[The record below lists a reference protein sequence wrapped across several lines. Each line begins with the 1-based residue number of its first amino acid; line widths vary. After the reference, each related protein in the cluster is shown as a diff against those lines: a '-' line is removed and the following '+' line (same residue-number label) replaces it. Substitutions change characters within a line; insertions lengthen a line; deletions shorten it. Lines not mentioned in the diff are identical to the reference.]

1 MRTVT
6 LSLLAAFAAF
16 TDLGHAACPVGGDT
30 SILANTGTP
39 IGTTKVLDD
48 TGITL
53 YITSPPLHFPANAHP
68 DTAIIYLS
76 DIFGLESPAN
86 LLLADSFARAGYLTV
101 VPDLFSGS
109 PTPNDLNTPGF
120 NLTEFLSEHSPSAT
134 DPIIAS
140 TISFLRSCLNVTRIG
155 AAGYCFGGRYAF
167 RFLDDSLPPNERVD
181 VAFVATPS
189 LLEDDEV
196 LEISGPVSVAFAD
209 NDALVSAARRA
220 EIEALLLETE
230 QEYMDS
236 LYSGT
241 VHGFASS
248 ADVSDRELRFA
259 KESAFLQAVRWF
271 EEFLGRGFSG
281 CW

>member
-1 MRTVT
+1 MSRRRRH
-6 LSLLAAFAAF
+6 LYPGQHRHSL
-16 TDLGHAACPVGGDT
+16 
-30 SILANTGTP
+30 
-39 IGTTKVLDD
+39 
-48 TGITL
+48 TL
-53 YITSPPLHFPANAHP
+53 YITRPPLHSSANIHP
-68 DTAIIYLS
+68 DTAILLLS
-76 DIFGLESPAN
+76 DSSGLDSPAN

-109 PTPNDLNTPGF
+109 PSPIDLTTPGF
-120 NLTEFLSEHSPSAT
+120 NLTLFLSEHPPSVT

-140 TISFLRSCLNVTRIG
+140 TISFLRSSLNVTRIG

-181 VAFVATPS
+181 VAFVATPT
-189 LLEDDEV
+189 LLQDDEV
-196 LEISGPVSVAFAD
+196 LEIDGPVSVAAAD
-209 NDALVSAARRA
+209 NDGMVSAARRA

-230 QEYMDS
+230 QEYMVS

-241 VHGFASS
+241 LHGFASS
-248 ADVSDRELRFA
+248 ADVSGREQRFA

-271 EEFLGRGFSG
+271 DEFLGRGWSG

>member
-1 MRTVT
+1 MRTVI
-6 LSLLAAFAAF
+6 LSLLAALAAF

-53 YITSPPLHFPANAHP
+53 YITGPPLHFPANVHP
-68 DTAIIYLS
+68 DTAILHLS
-76 DIFGLESPAN
+76 DIFGLDSPAN

-109 PTPNDLNTPGF
+109 PAPSDLNTPGF

-140 TISFLRSCLNVTRIG
+140 TISFIRSSLNVTRIG
-155 AAGYCFGGRYAF
+155 AAGYCFGGRSAF
-167 RFLDDSLPPNERVD
+167 RFLDDTLSPEERVD

-196 LEISGPVSVAFAD
+196 LGIDGRVSVAFAD
-209 NDALVSAARRA
+209 NDALVSADRRA

-230 QEYMDS
+230 QEYMVS